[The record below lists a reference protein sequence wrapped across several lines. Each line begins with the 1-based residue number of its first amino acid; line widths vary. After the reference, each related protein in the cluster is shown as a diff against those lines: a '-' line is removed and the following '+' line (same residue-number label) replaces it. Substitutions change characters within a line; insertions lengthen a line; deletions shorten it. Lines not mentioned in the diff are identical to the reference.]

1 MAPRSQCLSFGSFL
15 RLYASGFCCYK
26 IGEAMFWRIV
36 FWVAVVEV
44 LVCLVPFELAGII
57 ILLNVW
63 HIGG

>member
-1 MAPRSQCLSFGSFL
+1 
-15 RLYASGFCCYK
+15 
-26 IGEAMFWRIV
+26 MFWRIV